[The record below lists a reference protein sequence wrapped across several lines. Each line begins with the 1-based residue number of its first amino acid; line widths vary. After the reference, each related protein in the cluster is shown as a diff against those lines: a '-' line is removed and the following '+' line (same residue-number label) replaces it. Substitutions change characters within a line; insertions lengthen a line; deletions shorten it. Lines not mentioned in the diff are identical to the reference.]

1 MDKNNVSIYV
11 LYGAILKLLRP
22 LVRLSLKKGISY
34 GTFSSLLRWVFYD
47 VAKKVLVIQGRKQT
61 QSRISVIT
69 GFSRKEVKRLS
80 ELDPPTTLLQ
90 KEQYNRAARVISGW
104 RRDNDY
110 VDDQGQP
117 TVIPVIG
124 EGATFENL
132 VKRFSGDMPPRAV
145 LDELIRLGALK
156 LESDNRVRLVQE
168 AFMPTADEAIK
179 FHILGTDVGF
189 LISTIDHNIDPDKK
203 PPFFQRKVYYDNL
216 PDEVLADFRR
226 MSAKS
231 AQKLLDHLDRYLAIN
246 DRDFD
251 PEIEGTGRNVAGM
264 GIYYFEKPFDE
275 ED

>member
-1 MDKNNVSIYV
+1 MDGNNDSISV
-11 LYGAILKLLRP
+11 LYGAILRLLRP

-34 GTFSSLLRWVFYD
+34 GTFTSLLKWVFYD
-47 VAKKVLVIQGRKQT
+47 VAKKDLIIEGRKQT

-80 ELDPPTTLLQ
+80 ELDPPTTRLQ

-110 VDDQGQP
+110 VDDQGRP
-117 TVIPVIG
+117 IAIPIIG
-124 EGATFENL
+124 EGATFETL

-145 LDELIRLGALK
+145 LDELTRLGALK
-156 LESDNRVRLVQE
+156 QESDNCVRLVQE

-203 PPFFQRKVYYDNL
+203 QPFFQRKVYYDNL

-226 MSAKS
+226 MSGIS
-231 AQKLLDHLDRYLAIN
+231 AQKLLDDLDRYLAIN
-246 DRDFD
+246 DRDVN
-251 PEIEGTGRNVAGM
+251 PELEGTGRNIVGI
-264 GIYYFEKPFDE
+264 GIYYFQKPFDE

>member
-1 MDKNNVSIYV
+1 MAKDNGSLHV
-11 LYGAILKLLRP
+11 LYGAILRLLRP
-22 LVRLSLKKGISY
+22 LVKLSLKKGISY
-34 GTFSSLLRWVFYD
+34 GTFTSLLKWVFYD
-47 VAKKVLVIQGRKQT
+47 VAYKEFIIEGRKQT

-80 ELDPPTTLLQ
+80 ELDRPTTRLQ

-104 RRDNDY
+104 RRDNEY

-117 TVIPVIG
+117 LIIPIIG
-124 EGATFENL
+124 EGATFETL

-145 LDELIRLGALK
+145 LDELIRLGTLK
-156 LESDNRVRLVQE
+156 LESGNRVRLVQE

-189 LISTIDHNIDPDKK
+189 LISTIDHNIDPDRKNT
-203 PPFFQRKVYYDNL
+203 FFQRKVYYDNL
-216 PDEVLADFRR
+216 PDEVMADIRS
-226 MSAKS
+226 MSGPT
-231 AQKLLDHLDRYLAIN
+231 AQKFLDSMDRYLANN
-246 DRDFD
+246 DRDTNS
-251 PEIEGTGRNVAGM
+251 EIEGTGRNVAGI